1 MQMLYTM
8 SRDQKLTFDKAM
20 VRYHENV
27 RKSYQI
33 YLLNMLQMQ
42 RLAEYSKKDR
52 ERRISKLLPTEADK
66 AFTTKLSTNPLVSS
80 IRENVAF
87 QTLVRRFKLNDK
99 LSADATR
106 AIYIEFA
113 KTDEYKAYLAK
124 AEADLADHKKMLLS
138 LYRTACNKEI
148 FDELMDDHFAGWVD
162 DRSLV
167 VGAVKKTLKAL
178 PTESDFHEK
187 HRPTDETFRE
197 FGEVLFRDVY
207 ENDKKLLSEIEPVLK
222 NWDADRVAII
232 DMILLKMALSE
243 LMNFPT
249 IPTKVTLNEFV
260 EISKSYSTDKSKD
273 FINGILDRLMKKLE
287 KEGKINKQ
295 GRGLKG

>member
-1 MQMLYTM
+1 MLYTM

-27 RKSYQI
+27 RKSYQM
-33 YLLNMLQMQ
+33 YLLNMLQIQ
-42 RLAEYSKKDR
+42 RIAEYSEKDK
-52 ERRISKLLPTEADK
+52 ERRMSKLLPTEADK
-66 AFTTKLSTNPLVSS
+66 AFTTKLSQNPLINS
-80 IRENVAF
+80 IRDNVAF
-87 QTLVRRFKLNDK
+87 QTLVRRYKLKDQ
-99 LSADATR
+99 LSDDATR
-106 AIYIEFA
+106 VIYVEFA
-113 KTDEYKAYLAK
+113 KTDEYQTYLADK
-124 AEADLADHKKMLLS
+124 NADDASHKKMLLA
-138 LYRTACNKEI
+138 LYKTACGKEI

-162 DRSLV
+162 DRSLI
-167 VGAVKKTLKAL
+167 VGAVKKTIKAL
-178 PTESDFHEK
+178 PTQSDFHEV

-197 FGEVLFRDVY
+197 FGEALFRDVY
-207 ENDKKLLSEIEPVLK
+207 ENDKVLLSEIEPVLK

-287 KEGKINKQ
+287 QDGKINKQ
-295 GRGLKG
+295 GRGLNG